1 MLFLALL
8 QILEKSWMKEILVVF
23 LCFCFFGGFFF
34 DSQILF
40 DTIEHVVFLWKLEY
54 YYMHGLSNESFKF
67 NLSNRKQY
75 VLINSYNS
83 NLAPV
88 EFDQG
93 SGLSP
98 LLFLVYINDL
108 TKQ

>member
-1 MLFLALL
+1 MFFLFLF
-8 QILEKSWMKEILVVF
+8 F
-23 LCFCFFGGFFF
+23 LGSFF
-34 DSQILF
+34 DSQIPV

-67 NLSNRKQY
+67 NLCNRKQD
-75 VLINSYNS
+75 VSINRYNS
-83 NLAPV
+83 NLAPA
-88 EFDQG
+88 EFHQG